1 MSWASLALS
10 PLKPS
15 RNFLVPERAIVP
27 RLSMTSS
34 WLIPM
39 PLSLTV
45 NVPAVASRMKVTD
58 ISSAPIKPGFAIASK
73 RSFSQASE
81 AFEINSRRKISL
93 CEYSEWMTNRRTC
106 LVSAWNSLIC
116 GCVSVVMALQSLW
129 LDRWYGQYPP
139 FGGSSDTLLGGV
151 TVRYFK
157 RGSWAYLHETR
168 RLTMAKSSTVLTV
181 WAALA
186 GNLMVAVAKFVAAAM
201 TGSAAMTS
209 EAVH

>member
-1 MSWASLALS
+1 MSCASLALS

-34 WLIPM
+34 WLMPM

-45 NVPAVASRMKVTD
+45 SVPAAASGIKVTD
-58 ISSAPIKPGFAIASK
+58 ITSAPIKPGFAMASK

-93 CEYSEWMTNRRTC
+93 CEYSEWITNRKTC

-116 GCVSVVMALQSLW
+116 GCVSVVMALQSVCFTGSLRGAC
-129 LDRWYGQYPP
+129 LGSCGASRPILQDSLYAQDRKFQDGEERHQC
-139 FGGSSDTLLGGV
+139 GCLGGAGGQCA
-151 TVRYFK
+151 RCGDQI
-157 RGSWAYLHETR
+157 RGR
-168 RLTMAKSSTVLTV
+168 RGERIGRHAERGG
-181 WAALA
+181 AFP
-186 GNLMVAVAKFVAAAM
+186 GR
-201 TGSAAMTS
+201 
-209 EAVH
+209 